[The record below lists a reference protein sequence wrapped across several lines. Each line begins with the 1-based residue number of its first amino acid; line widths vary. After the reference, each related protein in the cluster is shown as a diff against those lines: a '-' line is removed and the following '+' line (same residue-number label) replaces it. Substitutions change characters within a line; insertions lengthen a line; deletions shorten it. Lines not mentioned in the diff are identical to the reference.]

1 MDKPNNGGRLR
12 VTELPVET
20 LRIILSHSG
29 DIGSLDSTVHSCG
42 TLFRAFYAFPAPIV
56 TAIVQREIGKD
67 LLFEAARFTRA
78 LDLLRSQDR
87 VVVANVSFA
96 EFLRRDQ
103 ETPHHFRWT
112 LHEAY
117 SSLSLRIESEIF
129 ARIQSIH
136 PHVEIKPA
144 SSTELL
150 RIQRALYR
158 FETYR
163 ILFPQHQ
170 DLEHDYPDYVDDLDG
185 GMKAQMQFL
194 AGSPP

>member
-12 VTELPVET
+12 VTELTVET

-42 TLFRAFYAFPAPIV
+42 TLFRAFYAFPAPTV

-117 SSLSLRIESEIF
+117 SV
-129 ARIQSIH
+129 A
-136 PHVEIKPA
+136 
-144 SSTELL
+144 
-150 RIQRALYR
+150 
-158 FETYR
+158 
-163 ILFPQHQ
+163 
-170 DLEHDYPDYVDDLDG
+170 
-185 GMKAQMQFL
+185 
-194 AGSPP
+194 